1 MQTIRAGLHSVVDVA
16 TARLAI
22 FRSVVT
28 GLNGHFLDGVRSLL
42 VHLGEL
48 LPETVA
54 RILAL
59 YVDGLGAGRHAIY
72 AQRVVGCEVGPRHQL
87 QRSQR
92 VPDISQPAAVPET
105 GRRAAKRE
113 NWKLVQGFRG
123 GGVAYL
129 GAFGFKHGR

>member
-22 FRSVVT
+22 FRGVVT
-28 GLNGHFLDGVRSLL
+28 GLNGHFLDGIRSLL
-42 VHLGEL
+42 VHLSEL

-59 YVDGLGAGRHAIY
+59 HVDGLGAGRHAIY
-72 AQRVVGCEVGPRHQL
+72 AQCVVGCEVGPWHQL

-105 GRRAAKRE
+105 RRRAP
-113 NWKLVQGFRG
+113 QGP
-123 GGVAYL
+123 
-129 GAFGFKHGR
+129 KWGRV